1 MFLFIL
7 IVIEGMSE
15 VLGRSHEYRLTD
27 IFLGL
32 TARSEPT

>member
-1 MFLFIL
+1 MFLFVL

-15 VLGRSHEYRLTD
+15 VLGRSHEHRLTN
-27 IFLGL
+27 ISLGL